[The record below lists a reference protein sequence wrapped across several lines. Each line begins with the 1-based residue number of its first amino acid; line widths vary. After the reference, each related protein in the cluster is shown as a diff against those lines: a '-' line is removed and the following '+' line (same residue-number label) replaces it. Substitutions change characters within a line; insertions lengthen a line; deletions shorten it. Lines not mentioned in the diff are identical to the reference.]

1 MKLND
6 AQLQRAASL
15 ADAIEMSFL
24 LVQDNCPQHTFS
36 AEFEAKMQQLMNRVR
51 QSDIKPYKVFMGY
64 AYYAK
69 RSIAAVLIAF
79 LLACVTVPEA
89 VIAGY
94 HKLIDVIE
102 NVVTEYTEYKYRSY
116 VPGTAQFIPLEFG
129 YLPEGME
136 VTRNSIDEDGM
147 NVMYKGSDCYFSL
160 KQVLITEDT
169 EYGLALDTENAKS
182 EQEFLFDNVL
192 KLIYKDDVI
201 TYVWNNDKYLIW
213 GKCDLTKEE
222 LIKILTHILIR

>member
-24 LVQDNCPQHTFS
+24 PDQDNCPQHTFS
-36 AEFEAKMQQLMNRVR
+36 EEFEAKMQHLIKRVR
-51 QSDIKPYKVFMGY
+51 QSEIKPYRVFMGY

>member
-24 LVQDNCPQHTFS
+24 LVQDNCPQHAFS
-36 AEFEAKMQQLMNRVR
+36 ADFEAKMQQLMNRVR

-102 NVVTEYTEYKYRSY
+102 GHDGNLKTLARLAVLF
-116 VPGTAQFIPLEFG
+116 QFHFVGKSRHKLFAFWICHDLECNARLNGFALFRRFG
-129 YLPEGME
+129 
-136 VTRNSIDEDGM
+136 R
-147 NVMYKGSDCYFSL
+147 
-160 KQVLITEDT
+160 
-169 EYGLALDTENAKS
+169 
-182 EQEFLFDNVL
+182 LFDL
-192 KLIYKDDVI
+192 CRQEISRFDGCL
-201 TYVWNNDKYLIW
+201 
-213 GKCDLTKEE
+213 
-222 LIKILTHILIR
+222 